1 MRMKWDLTQVKIS
14 HSAILDKY
22 WLLLLLATVLA
33 TFHFSF
39 LSLIISCSW
48 LSWPVLV
55 FSGLEFALWI
65 LDNLAFLVLILDGSC
80 KEMPVALLL
89 FRSFAQG
96 ATSTDHV
103 CPRPCPQ
110 VSVLDWKLIYP
121 GTPWV
126 WGGERAEMGRE
137 WTKVSTFD
145 NIPLSTVD
153 GCLKCFVKLRFQLHP
168 IFI

>member
-1 MRMKWDLTQVKIS
+1 MRIKWDLTHVKVS
-14 HSAILDKY
+14 HRAIPGKY
-22 WLLLLLATVLA
+22 WLLLLLAPVLA

-55 FSGLEFALWI
+55 FPVW
-65 LDNLAFLVLILDGSC
+65 NLPYGFWTIWLFWFWSWMVVARRCLYLFVCLVHL
-80 KEMPVALLL
+80 
-89 FRSFAQG
+89 
-96 ATSTDHV
+96 
-103 CPRPCPQ
+103 PRETPRLTT
-110 VSVLDWKLIYP
+110 SVLGLPPGQRPWLEAYLPRYP
-121 GTPWV
+121 LGMG
-126 WGGERAEMGRE
+126 WGGAEMGRE

-145 NIPLSTVD
+145 NIPLSTVG